1 MEEKI
6 YEILIEVQK
15 DVKDLKSGQNRL
27 EKGQARLEERQ
38 TNLEKMQVKLEERQK
53 NLEKMQV
60 KLEERQINL
69 EANQE
74 IMKNNISK
82 ILEEQINFN
91 EKFKDHLKEA
101 NILYKGIDY
110 RVTLLE
116 A

>member
-6 YEILIEVQK
+6 YEILVEVQK
-15 DVKDLKSGQNRL
+15 DVKDLK
-27 EKGQARLEERQ
+27 KGQARLEERQ
-38 TNLEKMQVKLEERQK
+38 TNLEKMQVKLEERQ
-53 NLEKMQV
+53 
-60 KLEERQINL
+60 INL
-69 EANQE
+69 ETNQE

-91 EKFKDHLKEA
+91 EKFKDHLKET